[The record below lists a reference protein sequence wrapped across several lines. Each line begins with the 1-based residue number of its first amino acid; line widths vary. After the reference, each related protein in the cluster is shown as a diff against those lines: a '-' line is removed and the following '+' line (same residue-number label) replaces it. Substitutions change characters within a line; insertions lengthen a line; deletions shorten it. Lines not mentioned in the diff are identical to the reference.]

1 MKIFLWEGKCILF
14 EDYEWKDFSQESYG
28 FSVSKFLSVLPW
40 TSFLGPGSTA
50 ANNGYMSVPTNSYNN
65 NSQNGS
71 DVRLNSSTPSMTDS
85 RQGSTFSIVFFQ
97 NRPIF
102 SRSKIDFQ
110 KNDILII
117 DRFFEI
123 FCRILKGKNFH
134 RLWNGQLWFCF
145 LLLIYW
151 IIWIDSQLLVYYQP
165 FNKSSILDR
174 QKQRYFKQFFWS
186 ATWLYHQL
194 LDI

>member
-1 MKIFLWEGKCILF
+1 M
-14 EDYEWKDFSQESYG
+14 
-28 FSVSKFLSVLPW
+28 SVLPW

-71 DVRLNSSTPSMTDS
+71 DVRLISSTPSMTDS
-85 RQGSTFSIVFFQ
+85 RQGSTFWIDRKF
-97 NRPIF
+97 IF
-102 SRSKIDFQ
+102 KIDRFFRDRKSIFKKSTISR

-134 RLWNGQLWFCF
+134 RLWNGQHWFCY

-151 IIWIDSQLLVYYQP
+151 IIWIDSQLLVYYLP
-165 FNKSSILDR
+165 FNKSLILDR